1 METSQSWSLLIAECQ
16 MAFRSQKLDHRRE
29 SSVAPTYRNPTHGT
43 FVAGL
48 ICWPSQLN
56 PTLAGIDDSPCGIF
70 DLQVMP
76 NLDPNYR
83 RDTETI
89 TEQEFLISLRTALDQ
104 YANRYKVWNLSIGT
118 TEVCSLDEFSSFA
131 EQLDN
136 LQERYKVSFVI
147 SAGNYERR
155 PCCQSETRFRTNRRA
170 CHKSCR

>member
-1 METSQSWSLLIAECQ
+1 
-16 MAFRSQKLDHRRE
+16 
-29 SSVAPTYRNPTHGT
+29 
-43 FVAGL
+43 
-48 ICWPSQLN
+48 
-56 PTLAGIDDSPCGIF
+56 
-70 DLQVMP
+70 MP

-147 SAGNYERR
+147 SAGNYEKTPLLSYPRLA
-155 PCCQSETRFRTNRRA
+155 SELTAGRVTSPADSVLAIAVGAISTSIIRTEDLRETSLRHFRGTVLDRTM
-170 CHKSCR
+170 